1 MRAVKSLYQRA
12 FFFFLIS
19 AECMGAYFPS
29 LSIFL
34 VRTMADNNHLGIS
47 EFCRERSARLQGL
60 LLKKYLHFVVP
71 GPAMNELTLGSSNA
85 NSTLTFDFSWQCMFS
100 ARIRSVTLSY
110 FQRPELKENNR
121 TQPKQLTYEV
131 LAQDDQPIQC

>member
-1 MRAVKSLYQRA
+1 
-12 FFFFLIS
+12 
-19 AECMGAYFPS
+19 
-29 LSIFL
+29 
-34 VRTMADNNHLGIS
+34 MADNNRLGIS

-71 GPAMNELTLGSSNA
+71 GPAMNDLMLGSSNA
-85 NSTLTFDFSWQCMFS
+85 NSMLTFDFSWQCMLS

-110 FQRPELKENNR
+110 FQRQQLNENNR
-121 TQPKQLTYEV
+121 TQPEQLTYEV